1 MAFYDLGNL
10 GFADV
15 GKVLIVRLRIPWE
28 EFEQRFATQLK
39 TLQPKTY
46 ELLRNS
52 IHESQDPSIL
62 MEEAELDVFFRSL
75 KLLTARVPTPA
86 SHLNPWR
93 KHPLM
98 EEAPAP
104 GIHNVKSFTLIE
116 GTPASIPVPRKPRF
130 VRISFLYNALVE
142 ELYEFSTQKWG
153 ELNNKQRTEKIAFLK
168 SNIDR
173 TQKILLEVHG
183 LDQSEVEDF
192 WRQVL
197 EAYTK
202 LQGEIEKPWWH
213 PILGVLS
220 PTLPAGV
227 VSIYALCV
235 AEKLLNAKKPFL
247 KEYWAFQEAA
257 DTNFPPEQLEAIFN
271 DIAFKQ
277 QLFVVSV
284 RSLSLD
290 VKSPPLPEKWSI
302 VVVNHHWIAHT
313 INERKDFKYKV
324 IGQEIPFTALETSFR
339 LVGPLHSYQSLLTTL
354 SQRRLLSKP
363 LDYTETSLIIIGKPY
378 VTMGSTL
385 RIIIGIVAGALSIY
399 ISLSRIFPPSP

>member
-1 MAFYDLGNL
+1 
-10 GFADV
+10 
-15 GKVLIVRLRIPWE
+15 
-28 EFEQRFATQLK
+28 
-39 TLQPKTY
+39 
-46 ELLRNS
+46 
-52 IHESQDPSIL
+52 
-62 MEEAELDVFFRSL
+62 
-75 KLLTARVPTPA
+75 
-86 SHLNPWR
+86 
-93 KHPLM
+93 M

-104 GIHNVKSFTLIE
+104 GIRNVKSFTVME
-116 GTPASIPVPRKPRF
+116 GTPSAIPEPKKPRF

-142 ELYEFSTQKWG
+142 ELYEFSTLKWG
-153 ELNNKQRTEKIAFLK
+153 ELNNKQRTQKIVFLK

-173 TQKILLEVHG
+173 TQKILREVHN
-183 LDQSEVEDF
+183 LDQAEVEDF

-202 LQGEIEKPWWH
+202 LQDEIEKAWWH
-213 PILGVLS
+213 PITGVLS

-227 VSIYALCV
+227 VSIYATCV
-235 AEKLLNAKKPFL
+235 GEKVLNAKKPYL

-257 DTNFPPEQLEAIFN
+257 GTNFPPEQLEAIFN

-277 QLFVVSV
+277 QFFVVSV
-284 RSLSLD
+284 RSPSVD
-290 VKSPPLPEKWSI
+290 SKSPPLPEKWSI
-302 VVVNHHWIAHT
+302 AVVNHRWLAHT

-339 LVGPLHSYQSLLTTL
+339 LVGPLYSYQSILTTL

-378 VTMGSTL
+378 MTMGSTL
-385 RIIIGIVAGALSIY
+385 RIILGIVAAALSIY